1 MQSLE
6 YGNANVENVEI
17 RKCKIYFGDVT
28 DVGTF
33 LLKASQVKRLKST
46 NIVKVLKNGVNGDF
60 SLQDKENPIMF
71 KHLMY
76 PNSFRACLVQI
87 SNEGWKAFN
96 LAHTNMDQIRLHSSN
111 VDTHVRTAVKFLLKD
126 SKRQH

>member
-1 MQSLE
+1 MASSIQEVEKSI
-6 YGNANVENVEI
+6 ANINKGADKKEELRMKLASYANW
-17 RKCKIYFGDVT
+17 DQ
-28 DVGTF
+28 F
-33 LLKASQVKRLKST
+33 LSPAPLTIAILGHLMLVSAS
-46 NIVKVLKNGVNGDF
+46 GDF
-60 SLQDKENPIMF
+60 SLQDKENPIVF

-111 VDTHVRTAVKFLLKD
+111 VDTHVRTAVKFLLKG
-126 SKRQH
+126 